1 MFACVGETYSF
12 NKSLRASANACNS
25 PNQPTELGPN
35 LLCILAIVF
44 LSAIVIKA
52 TVNKTGIVTA
62 NTSRTDIIVGKYNI
76 FLLNKT
82 NHKIT
87 YIINKLLIYSVF

>member
-1 MFACVGETYSF
+1 LACVGETYSF
-12 NKSLRASANACNS
+12 NKSLRASANACKS
-25 PNQPTELGPN
+25 PNQPTEFGPN

-52 TVNKTGIVTA
+52 TVNKTGIVTD

-76 FLLNKT
+76 FE
-82 NHKIT
+82 
-87 YIINKLLIYSVF
+87 LIK